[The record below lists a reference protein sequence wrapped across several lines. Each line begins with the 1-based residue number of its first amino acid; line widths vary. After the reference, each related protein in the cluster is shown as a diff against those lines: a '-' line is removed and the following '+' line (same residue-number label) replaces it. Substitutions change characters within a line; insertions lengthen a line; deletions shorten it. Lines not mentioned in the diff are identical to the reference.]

1 MKPWEETWR
10 AEAGDPQWLIN
21 SDGLS
26 GDYVANTLAGDD
38 EVKARFIAAAP
49 DMARA
54 LVALHANAVLFNRD
68 SDAAWRELDT
78 QVKDALRKA
87 GVIP

>member
-54 LVALHANAVLFNRD
+54 LMMIRQDLELGDLAPDVAHQLC
-68 SDAAWRELDT
+68 E
-78 QVKDALRKA
+78 QALRKA